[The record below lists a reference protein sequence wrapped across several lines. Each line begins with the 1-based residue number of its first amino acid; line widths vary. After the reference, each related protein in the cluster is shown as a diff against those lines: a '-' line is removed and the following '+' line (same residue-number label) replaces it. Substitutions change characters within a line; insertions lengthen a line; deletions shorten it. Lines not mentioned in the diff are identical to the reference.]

1 LGLSFLLVCEGLFN
15 LLDREQV
22 ANVMTTLL
30 QSDKCTELFLLV
42 AIHFHTKKT
51 TAIVELV
58 RNALN
63 LHVIFHT
70 DSLNSI
76 GHLITSQIFTE
87 EIAAKR
93 AIELTPISNVCNS
106 NSKSK
111 ITIFVYIFIIFY
123 F

>member
-1 LGLSFLLVCEGLFN
+1 MCEGLFN

-22 ANVMTTLL
+22 ANLMTTLL
-30 QSDKCTELFLLV
+30 QSDKCTEFFLLV

-58 RNALN
+58 RNTLN

-70 DSLNSI
+70 DSLNQI

-93 AIELTPISNVCNS
+93 AIELTPISNV
-106 NSKSK
+106 SKNIINNNIVNLLIHHFLVEYK
-111 ITIFVYIFIIFY
+111 IN
-123 F
+123 